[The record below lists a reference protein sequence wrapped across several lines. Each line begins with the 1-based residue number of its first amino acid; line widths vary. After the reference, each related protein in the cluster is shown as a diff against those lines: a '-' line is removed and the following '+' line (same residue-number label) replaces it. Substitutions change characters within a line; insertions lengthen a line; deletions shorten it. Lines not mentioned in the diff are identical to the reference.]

1 MNKEQLQ
8 KIVFEALGEVSMCWS
23 ETPQGVFEST
33 RANEIGNRIM
43 KAFDEYSLPSPSL
56 PSDEEIEVYVNEQPV
71 HEMSIEYRRN
81 LIANGAKWMRS
92 LCSTRIAGMEREL
105 KEAKQLVFN
114 ITEFADGMKVLDGE
128 ALEVLKKTAR
138 RVLSD
143 KPTKF

>member
-43 KAFDEYSLPSPSL
+43 KAFDEYSLSSPSL

-71 HEMSIEYRRN
+71 HEMSIE
-81 LIANGAKWMRS
+81 
-92 LCSTRIAGMEREL
+92 
-105 KEAKQLVFN
+105 
-114 ITEFADGMKVLDGE
+114 
-128 ALEVLKKTAR
+128 
-138 RVLSD
+138 
-143 KPTKF
+143 

>member
-23 ETPQGVFEST
+23 ETPTGVFEST

-43 KAFDEYSLPSPSL
+43 KAFDEYSLSSPSL

-92 LCSTRIAGMEREL
+92 LCSTRIAEMEREL

>member
-23 ETPQGVFEST
+23 ETPTGVFEST

-56 PSDEEIEVYVNEQPV
+56 PSDEEMKAKAIEKDFITG
-71 HEMSIEYRRN
+71 SAEYGY
-81 LIANGAKWMRS
+81 IKGATDMRS
-92 LCSTRIAGMEREL
+92 LCSTRIAEMEREL

>member
-1 MNKEQLQ
+1 MNMNRE
-8 KIVFEALGEVSMCWS
+8 KIDLDKRIGI
-23 ETPQGVFEST
+23 PD
-33 RANEIGNRIM
+33 EINLD
-43 KAFDEYSLPSPSL
+43 KDSLPSPSL
-56 PSDEEIEVYVNEQPV
+56 PSDEEIKAYYTNQ
-71 HEMSIEYRRN
+71 HFHHIDGRNYKIKNNHIE
-81 LIANGAKWMRS
+81 GAKWMRS
-92 LCSTRIAGMEREL
+92 LCSTRIAEMEREL